1 MIVRLALLTAGLMLA
16 SATPAQEID
25 AAASRISFT
34 FHQMNVPVEGGFKNI
49 RGRIHFDAQRPERS
63 RAEIEVDIAGIDTG
77 APDGDAEAQRRSWFD
92 SAKHP
97 VAKFTS
103 SGVKR
108 LAPERYEVSG
118 TLTIKGRAQPLTV
131 PIEVKQDKTMRRFEG
146 GFPLRRLAFA
156 IGEGVWADTDT
167 VADEVQV
174 RFLLVQR
181 IAAKP

>member
-16 SATPAQEID
+16 SAAPAQEID

-34 FHQMNVPVEGGFKNI
+34 FRQMNVPVEGTFKNI
-49 RGRIHFDAQRPERS
+49 RGRIHFDVQRPERS
-63 RAEIEVDIAGIDTG
+63 RAEIEVDITGIDTG
-77 APDGDAEAQRRSWFD
+77 APDGDAEAQRRAWFD
-92 SAKHP
+92 SAQHP
-97 VAKFTS
+97 VAKFVS

-118 TLTIKGRAQPLTV
+118 TLTIKGRAQPLTL
-131 PIEVKQDKTMRRFEG
+131 PIEVRQDKTARRFEG

-174 RFLLVQR
+174 RFQLVQR

>member
-1 MIVRLALLTAGLMLA
+1 MIIRLALLTAGLMLA
-16 SATPAQEID
+16 SAAPAQEID

-34 FHQMNVPVEGGFKNI
+34 FRQMNVPVEGGFKSI

-77 APDGDAEAQRRSWFD
+77 APDGDAEAQRRAWFD
-92 SAKHP
+92 SAQHP
-97 VAKFTS
+97 VAKFVS

-131 PIEVKQDKTMRRFEG
+131 PIEVKQINGKRHFEG

-167 VADEVQV
+167 VADEVRV

-181 IAAKP
+181 SAAKP